1 MGGDHDRVELIM
13 IALPGLILLILVF
26 LTQNWVRVKVRLKHS
41 EIRGRQKVKDE
52 LLVRFRHLF
61 TSEDSIVYYCVIKI
75 IVETVFTLELPK

>member
-1 MGGDHDRVELIM
+1 MGGHHDRVELIM
-13 IALPGLILLILVF
+13 IALPGLILLMLVF
-26 LTQNWVRVKVRLKHS
+26 LTQNWARVKVRLKHS
-41 EIRGRQKVKDE
+41 EIRGRQKVKVE